1 MHRLIGNFKIITR
14 KIDEKILENDVLKE
28 MIERTGRE
36 RKLNDIDHWTQK
48 LQRWI
53 ESVEKTRK
61 NLKRELFASLQLPD
75 RYLYYFLYR
84 VCHI

>member
-1 MHRLIGNFKIITR
+1 MHRLVLLALIENFKIITR

-53 ESVEKTRK
+53 ETIEKMRK

-75 RYLYYFLYR
+75 RY
-84 VCHI
+84 

>member
-1 MHRLIGNFKIITR
+1 
-14 KIDEKILENDVLKE
+14 

-53 ESVEKTRK
+53 ETVEKMRK

-75 RYLYYFLYR
+75 QYL
-84 VCHI
+84 

>member
-1 MHRLIGNFKIITR
+1 MHRLVLLALIENFKIITR

-53 ESVEKTRK
+53 KTIEKMRK

-75 RYLYYFLYR
+75 QY
-84 VCHI
+84 

>member
-1 MHRLIGNFKIITR
+1 MHRLLLLALIGNFKIITR

-53 ESVEKTRK
+53 ETIEKMRK

-75 RYLYYFLYR
+75 QY
-84 VCHI
+84 